1 MGCGSLRLD
10 WVFVIRITK
19 SRDNKHKSLVLIYCR
34 LLPPVPSF
42 ALGCPNPLHSDSCR
56 DVGHCC
62 SVASADGAPLEILDL
77 RHFSSVDLRPL
88 LVDETQLW
96 SRLLSWDYSGS
107 SEMILRYVDAKIL
120 PGYAAVDRGRVFG
133 YSFFVYEGSKGV
145 IGDLYVVNGNRLPDA
160 RQVEIRLLTHVIETL
175 QQSPGI
181 HRVEAQLL
189 AHEANAVS
197 RPFLETGFQRHP
209 RLFMALTLANSLQEK
224 VAVHPDVEIRPWT
237 ESHYQPSAAVIT
249 AAYRGHVDAQINDQ
263 YHTLS
268 GSLRFLN
275 NIVRFPGC
283 GVFDAESSF
292 VALDRKARSLIGLI
306 LCSRVRS
313 DVGHVTQVC
322 VLPEYRS
329 RGIGESLLAATV
341 VNLKKRGFAM
351 LSLTVTEANARAV
364 ALYRRLNFD
373 TQRIFDAFVWE
384 G

>member
-1 MGCGSLRLD
+1 
-10 WVFVIRITK
+10 
-19 SRDNKHKSLVLIYCR
+19 
-34 LLPPVPSF
+34 
-42 ALGCPNPLHSDSCR
+42 
-56 DVGHCC
+56 
-62 SVASADGAPLEILDL
+62 LEILDL

-88 LVDETQLW
+88 LNDETQLW
-96 SRLLSWDYSGS
+96 SRLLAWDYTGS

-145 IGDLYVVNGNRLPDA
+145 IGDLYVSNGSRLPNA
-160 RQVEIRLLTHVIETL
+160 REVELKLLTHVIETL

-209 RLFMALTLANSLQEK
+209 RLFMVLPLKGGPNK
-224 VAVHPDVEIRPWT
+224 VVPHAEVEIRPWA
-237 ESHYQPSAAVIT
+237 EAHYQPSAAVIT

-292 VALDRKARSLIGLI
+292 VALDRKGKSLIGLI
-306 LCSRVRS
+306 LCSRVRA

-329 RGIGESLLAATV
+329 RGIGEALLAATSTS
-341 VNLKKRGFAM
+341 LIQRRFIS
-351 LSLTVTEANARAV
+351 LSLTVTEANAGAV
-364 ALYRRLNFD
+364 ALYRRMGFD
-373 TQRIFDAFVWE
+373 TKRIFDAFVWV

>member
-1 MGCGSLRLD
+1 MFASFASAPRTHYTRN
-10 WVFVIRITK
+10 FAA
-19 SRDNKHKSLVLIYCR
+19 H
-34 LLPPVPSF
+34 LPPNSR
-42 ALGCPNPLHSDSCR
+42 LPLQDIPWR
-56 DVGHCC
+56 
-62 SVASADGAPLEILDL
+62 PFLEILDL
-77 RHFSSVDLRPL
+77 RHFSSADLRPL
-88 LVDETQLW
+88 LDDEAQVW

-107 SEMILRYVDAKIL
+107 AEMILRYVDAKIL

-133 YSFFVYEGSKGV
+133 YSFFVYEGNKGV
-145 IGDLYVVNGNRLPDA
+145 IGDLYVTNGNRLPNA
-160 RQVEIRLLTHVIETL
+160 REVELKLLTHVIETL

-197 RPFLETGFQRHP
+197 RPFLDTGFQRHP
-209 RLFMALTLANSLQEK
+209 RLFMTLPLGKATLEK
-224 VAVHPDVEIRPWT
+224 VPTHPDVEIRPWT
-237 ESHYQPSAAVIT
+237 EADYQPSAAVIT
-249 AAYRGHVDAQINDQ
+249 ASYRGHVDAQINDQ

-292 VALDRKARSLIGLI
+292 VAVDRKARGMIGLI
-306 LCSRVRS
+306 LCSRVRG

-329 RGIGESLLAATV
+329 RRIGESLMAATV
-341 VNLKKRGFAM
+341 GSLQRRNFSL
-351 LSLTVTEANARAV
+351 LSLTVTEANTRAV
-364 ALYRRLNFD
+364 ALYRRLDFE
-373 TQRIFDAFVWE
+373 TKRIFDAFVWE

>member
-1 MGCGSLRLD
+1 
-10 WVFVIRITK
+10 
-19 SRDNKHKSLVLIYCR
+19 
-34 LLPPVPSF
+34 
-42 ALGCPNPLHSDSCR
+42 
-56 DVGHCC
+56 
-62 SVASADGAPLEILDL
+62 LEILDL
-77 RHFSSVDLRPL
+77 RHFSSADLRPL
-88 LVDETQLW
+88 LDDETQLW
-96 SRLLSWDYSGS
+96 ARLLSWDYSGS
-107 SEMILRYVDAKIL
+107 AEMILRYVDAKIL

-145 IGDLYVVNGNRLPDA
+145 IGDLYVANGSRLPDA
-160 RQVEIRLLTHVIETL
+160 RQVELRLLTHVIETL

-209 RLFMALTLANSLQEK
+209 RLFMVLPLGKPGDGE
-224 VAVHPDVEIRPWT
+224 VPIHPEVEIRPWS
-237 ESHYQPSAAVIT
+237 EAHYQPSAAVIT
-249 AAYRGHVDAQINDQ
+249 AAYRSHVDAQINDQ

-283 GVFDAESSF
+283 GVFDADSSF
-292 VALDRKARSLIGLI
+292 VALDRKAKSLIGLI
-306 LCSRVRS
+306 LCSRVRR

-322 VLPEYRS
+322 VLPEYRT
-329 RGIGESLLAATV
+329 RRIGESLMATTTA
-341 VNLKKRGFAM
+341 NLRSRNFSM

-373 TQRIFDAFVWE
+373 TNRIFDAFVWE

>member
-1 MGCGSLRLD
+1 M
-10 WVFVIRITK
+10 
-19 SRDNKHKSLVLIYCR
+19 
-34 LLPPVPSF
+34 
-42 ALGCPNPLHSDSCR
+42 
-56 DVGHCC
+56 
-62 SVASADGAPLEILDL
+62 EILDL
-77 RHFSSVDLRPL
+77 RHFSAVDLRSL
-88 LVDETQLW
+88 LDDETQAW

-107 SEMILRYVDAKIL
+107 ADMILRYVDAKIL

-145 IGDLYVVNGNRLPDA
+145 IGDLFVTNGTRLPES
-160 RQVEIRLLTHVIETL
+160 RQVELRLLTHVIETL

-189 AHEANAVS
+189 AHEANVVS

-209 RLFMALTLANSLQEK
+209 RLFMVLALAKTAPQNIPI
-224 VAVHPDVEIRPWT
+224 HPDVEIRPWA
-237 ESHYQPSAAVIT
+237 EGYYQPSAAVIT
-249 AAYRGHVDAQINDQ
+249 ASYRGHVDAQINDQ

-292 VALDRKARSLIGLI
+292 VALDRKAKSLIGLI
-306 LCSRVRS
+306 LCSRVRN

-322 VLPEYRS
+322 VLPEYRG
-329 RGIGESLLAATV
+329 RNIGQLLLAATEN
-341 VNLKKRGFAM
+341 NLRKRSFSA
-351 LSLTVTEANARAV
+351 LSLTVTEANLGAV
-364 ALYRRLNFD
+364 ALYRRLNFESK
-373 TQRIFDAFVWE
+373 RVFDAFVWE

>member
-1 MGCGSLRLD
+1 MFAARGGR
-10 WVFVIRITK
+10 
-19 SRDNKHKSLVLIYCR
+19 CR
-34 LLPPVPSF
+34 S
-42 ALGCPNPLHSDSCR
+42 
-56 DVGHCC
+56 
-62 SVASADGAPLEILDL
+62 PLEILDL
-77 RHFSSVDLRPL
+77 RHFSSGDLRPL
-88 LVDETQLW
+88 LEDESQVW

-107 SEMILRYVDAKIL
+107 AEMILRYVDAKIL

-133 YSFFVYEGSKGV
+133 YSFFVYEGNKGV
-145 IGDLYVVNGNRLPDA
+145 IGDLYVTNGTRLPNA
-160 RQVEIRLLTHVIETL
+160 REVELKLLTHVIETL

-189 AHEANAVS
+189 AHEANVVS
-197 RPFLETGFQRHP
+197 RPFLDTGFQRHP
-209 RLFMALTLANSLQEK
+209 RLFMTLTLGKAASEK
-224 VAVHPDVEIRPWT
+224 VPVHPDVEVRSWT
-237 ESHYQPSAAVIT
+237 EADYQSSAAVIT

-283 GVFDAESSF
+283 GVFDADSSF
-292 VALDRKARSLIGLI
+292 VAVDRKAKGLIGLI

-329 RGIGESLLAATV
+329 RRIGESLMAATV
-341 VNLKKRGFAM
+341 GSLQRRNFSL

-373 TQRIFDAFVWE
+373 SKRIFDAYVWE

>member
-1 MGCGSLRLD
+1 
-10 WVFVIRITK
+10 
-19 SRDNKHKSLVLIYCR
+19 
-34 LLPPVPSF
+34 
-42 ALGCPNPLHSDSCR
+42 
-56 DVGHCC
+56 
-62 SVASADGAPLEILDL
+62 LEILDL
-77 RHFSSVDLRPL
+77 RHFSSADLRPL
-88 LVDETQLW
+88 LEDESQLW

-107 SEMILRYVDAKIL
+107 AEMILRYVDAKIL

-145 IGDLYVVNGNRLPDA
+145 IGDLYVMNGTRLPDG
-160 RQVEIRLLTHVIETL
+160 RQVELRLLMHVIETL

-197 RPFLETGFQRHP
+197 RPFLDTGFQRHP
-209 RLFMALTLANSLQEK
+209 RLFMVLPLGNLTQPQIPT
-224 VAVHPDVEIRPWT
+224 HPEVEIRPWS
-237 ESHYQPSAAVIT
+237 EADYQPSAAVIT

-292 VALDRKARSLIGLI
+292 VAVDRRAKSLIGLI
-306 LCSRVRS
+306 LCSRVRN

-329 RGIGESLLAATV
+329 RRIGESLLDATV
-341 VNLKKRGFAM
+341 GNLMKRSFSM
-351 LSLTVTEANARAV
+351 LSLTVTEANTRAIT
-364 ALYRRLNFD
+364 LYKRLNFESK
-373 TQRIFDAFVWE
+373 RIFDAFVWE

>member
-1 MGCGSLRLD
+1 M
-10 WVFVIRITK
+10 
-19 SRDNKHKSLVLIYCR
+19 
-34 LLPPVPSF
+34 
-42 ALGCPNPLHSDSCR
+42 
-56 DVGHCC
+56 
-62 SVASADGAPLEILDL
+62 
-77 RHFSSVDLRPL
+77 DLRPL
-88 LVDETQLW
+88 LEDETQLW
-96 SRLLSWDYSGS
+96 SSLLSWDYAGS
-107 SEMILRYVDAKIL
+107 TEMILRYVDAKIL

-133 YSFFVYEGSKGV
+133 YSFFVYEGNKGV
-145 IGDLYVVNGNRLPDA
+145 IGDLYVLNGNRLPNA
-160 RQVEIRLLTHVIETL
+160 REVELKLLTHVIETL

-189 AHEANAVS
+189 AHEANVVS
-197 RPFLETGFQRHP
+197 RPFLETGFQRYP
-209 RLFMALTLANSLQEK
+209 RLFMTLTLASASPGKALT
-224 VAVHPDVEIRPWT
+224 HPEIEIRPWIDGD
-237 ESHYQPSAAVIT
+237 YQPSAAVIT

-292 VALDRKARSLIGLI
+292 VALDRKGKSMIGLI
-306 LCSRVRS
+306 LCSRVRK

-329 RGIGESLLAATV
+329 RGIGESLLAANV
-341 VNLKKRGFAM
+341 ANLLKRNFSL

-373 TQRIFDAFVWE
+373 TKRVFDAFVWQ

>member
-1 MGCGSLRLD
+1 M
-10 WVFVIRITK
+10 
-19 SRDNKHKSLVLIYCR
+19 
-34 LLPPVPSF
+34 
-42 ALGCPNPLHSDSCR
+42 
-56 DVGHCC
+56 
-62 SVASADGAPLEILDL
+62 EILDL

-88 LVDETQLW
+88 LEDETRLW
-96 SRLLSWDYSGS
+96 ARLLSWDYSGS
-107 SEMILRYVDAKIL
+107 AEMILRYVDAKIL

-145 IGDLYVVNGNRLPDA
+145 IGDLYVTNGNRLPNA
-160 RQVEIRLLTHVIETL
+160 REVELRLLTHVIETL

-189 AHEANAVS
+189 AHEANAVA

-209 RLFMALTLANSLQEK
+209 RLFMTLALGKSESEK
-224 VAVHPDVEIRPWT
+224 IPTHPEVEIRRWVDAD
-237 ESHYQPSAAVIT
+237 YQPSAAVIT

-292 VALDRKARSLIGLI
+292 VALDRNAKNMIGVI

-329 RGIGESLLAATV
+329 RGIGESLLAATEGS
-341 VNLKKRGFAM
+341 LRKRNFSL

-364 ALYRRLNFD
+364 ALYRRLHYESK
-373 TQRIFDAFVWE
+373 RVFDAFVWA

>member
-1 MGCGSLRLD
+1 M
-10 WVFVIRITK
+10 
-19 SRDNKHKSLVLIYCR
+19 
-34 LLPPVPSF
+34 
-42 ALGCPNPLHSDSCR
+42 
-56 DVGHCC
+56 
-62 SVASADGAPLEILDL
+62 EILDL

-88 LVDETQLW
+88 LDDETQLW

-107 SEMILRYVDAKIL
+107 AGMILRYVDAKIL

-145 IGDLYVVNGNRLPDA
+145 IGDLYVTNGSRLPNS
-160 RQVEIRLLTHVIETL
+160 REVELKLLTHVIETL

-209 RLFMALTLANSLQEK
+209 RLFMVLTLGKAAPEK
-224 VAVHPDVEIRPWT
+224 APPHPDVEIRPWT
-237 ESHYQPSAAVIT
+237 ESDYQPSAAVIT

-283 GVFDAESSF
+283 GVFDPESSF
-292 VALDRKARSLIGLI
+292 VALDRRSKSVIGLI

-329 RGIGESLLAATV
+329 RHIGESLLAATV
-341 VNLKKRGFAM
+341 ANLQKRNFSM

-364 ALYRRLNFD
+364 ALYRRLDFD
-373 TQRIFDAFVWE
+373 TKRIFDAFVWE